1 MSKKEDLKYRKK
13 YNASKDTTVSDV
25 ITGAKHGA
33 ITGWNMFNIMGRD
46 ILAKS
51 DRDLLAIERMER
63 FDKKPDQEKI
73 KKLEGYIGRK
83 EIEMRPYIQS
93 ELANRKAYDEFY
105 NTINNAPSKALT
117 TLAYG
122 GASTLTNPIELTKNV
137 ALGKLT
143 IGGVAANFALGTVL
157 DTMDNL
163 YTNSYE
169 DQLLGI
175 ESTIDRR
182 AAMEALGG
190 AVVGNTVNLGVDL
203 TKEFGSKILHPIDY
217 LIGRK
222 SQGSIIKDIV
232 GDVKEN
238 SHGSIDLHGDNVFKE
253 NTLTP
258 EVLKTPPLDLAL
270 KNDSMLK
277 QEAKMD
283 LKNKGYDVSVNINAM
298 EKVAKRQE
306 YGEPQFN
313 YGKVAEKSIDDYLNN
328 LSNLSK
334 KIQSETTNTLKSNIS
349 LEDDATVIFKPLV
362 TNMELN
368 IEQIRARTA
377 QEMFG
382 VRGERFGNEL
392 YYRTKNMNPT
402 DFINQIKGEG
412 VIVDQFGDNSLSI
425 YMKKAVDKYA
435 KTEEGYSNASH
446 SKKNLL
452 FNTTINKNV
461 AMRDLKK
468 AIDNNDKDW
477 ILNHVA
483 INNGK
488 RVELTKEE
496 AKAAGLYFHS
506 NKINRTVRKDA
517 GGYEDFRRE
526 FDIFKD
532 KLKEKN
538 KADIKDRRNKI
549 KEEVETLTKE
559 YKEKVNEIK
568 KKQTKDINDIK
579 DNKKIYDPDKL
590 SKARRLERKNNKE
603 LRILKEEYEKNIKKI
618 AKKYKDNS
626 YTNFYKKAEKVGKR
640 NYKKFYENF
649 KELENEFSEIKE
661 LRDIIK
667 DNGKLVETN
676 TYSIFDEPVKVA
688 KAFFYDINSTTREAQ
703 KGEGVIKY
711 NTPYNVGT
719 KWGNKPETDLITG
732 NEKIEDIEFENFWSF
747 FEGTEK
753 EVYEITSGILNELT
767 KRESGFEKLEEFAGN
782 IRIDERN
789 FSRDTT
795 KKQRFQ
801 MQTLDGD
808 VRKYAETQINALREK
823 VGLVNQYKPNMWI
836 DPRDKRLNLT
846 VAKSTVKSF
855 FAAKFLSTLNGIRE
869 FTTNNLRITF
879 GARQLGWNKKY
890 SILKSTVID
899 PLKLHLDLV
908 SNSRKIHNDTVD
920 KIANPIVR
928 RRCDL
933 FVERRVA
940 NDLIWNDPKNFS
952 AFCKLAKALQKGT
965 SKLGDNLAVE
975 QLVSDVHRIVNAE
988 WATINYLKDIFPE
1001 LKNIQSIPLLKKILD
1016 TNGINDKKL
1025 LDLQTRL
1032 KNLTDEE
1039 LMELVWN
1046 GKRADNMTDYQIQ
1059 SLFEQFADVMGKEFD
1074 AFEKIEG
1081 NKFSKSLPFA
1091 FDMMMLYKRYSLG
1104 AVGNFSKKLLTYYD
1118 NEGFIRKRFD
1128 TNADFKTNLK
1138 NAFRGY
1144 NTRNFLDFTKAAIGT
1159 SLLATGIAWVH
1170 GSISGSTEDERAE
1183 AKLKAIFGDR
1193 EILPFIFDAIGDYAL
1208 DMSGVGL
1215 FYGGKSVLGGF
1226 MDSVFGRM
1234 DRALSSN
1241 KLTATEGIAWW
1252 TLATLFTPEFISRG
1266 IDNIKFE
1273 KNIPSR
1279 LTTPS
1284 KAMQREWKYR
1294 YKRLAEIEQTKGKL
1308 PIEKAFGGV
1317 VDFLQY
1323 FKRNPDVAYEITGS
1337 DKSMDQNVVIAG
1349 AYGITKMAEEFSE
1362 IASLQEILKDER
1374 TEYKQQ
1380 QLEILG
1386 LDVNSQLAKLTKGE
1400 KNTLNLLLAFK
1411 GIRDEEEILILLQ
1424 QLNNS
1429 DNKVEFLKSILGP
1442 GETETFNIYKNN
1454 FKNDIQYIKKGLKK
1468 APIKTSNYS
1477 TQNYINYLDS
1487 LNNLVLGKNGIKKEL

>member
-13 YNASKDTTVSDV
+13 YNKNKDSTVNDIV
-25 ITGAKHGA
+25 TGAKYGA
-33 ITGWNMFNIMGRD
+33 TSGWNMFNIMARD

-51 DRDLLAIERMER
+51 DRDLLAIEREER
-63 FDKKPDQEKI
+63 FDKKPDQERI
-73 KKLEGYIGRK
+73 KKLEEYINQK
-83 EIEMRPYIQS
+83 EIEMQPYIQS
-93 ELANRKAYDEFY
+93 ELANRKAYEEFY
-105 NTINNAPSKALT
+105 NNINNMPSKALT

-122 GASTLTNPIELTKNV
+122 GTSTLTNPIELAKNI

-143 IGGVAANFALGTVL
+143 IGGVAANFALGTAL
-157 DTMDNL
+157 DTLDNL
-163 YTNSYE
+163 YVNSYE
-169 DQLLGI
+169 DELLGI
-175 ESTIDRR
+175 ESTINGR
-182 AAMEALGG
+182 AVFDALGG
-190 AVVGNTVNLGVDL
+190 AVAGNSINLAVDL
-203 TKEFGSKILHPIDY
+203 TKGLGKKVLDPSDY
-217 LIGRK
+217 LVGK
-222 SQGSIIKDIV
+222 TSTNSIIKDIV
-232 GDVKEN
+232 EDVKEN
-238 SHGSIDLHGDNVFKE
+238 SCGSVDIHGDNIFKKDA
-253 NTLTP
+253 LTP
-258 EVLKTPPLDLAL
+258 EILNIPPLDLAL

-377 QEMFG
+377 QEMFR

-526 FDIFKD
+526 FDIFKN

-549 KEEVETLTKE
+549 KEEVEALTKE
-559 YKEKVNEIK
+559 YKEKVNKIK

-579 DNKKIYDPDKL
+579 DDKKLYDPDKL
-590 SKARRLERKNNKE
+590 PKARRLERKNNKE

-626 YTNFYKKAEKVGKR
+626 YTNFYKKAEKVEKR

-676 TYSIFDEPVKVA
+676 TYSIFDEPIKVA

-753 EVYEITSGILNELT
+753 EVYEIISGILNELT

-808 VRKYAETQINALREK
+808 IRKYAETQINALREK
-823 VGLVNQYKPNMWI
+823 VGLVNQYKPDMWI
-836 DPRDKRLNLT
+836 DPKDQRLNSGM
-846 VAKSTVKSF
+846 AKATLKGYLS
-855 FAAKFLSTLNGIRE
+855 ARFLSNFNAIGE
-869 FTTNNLRITF
+869 FPTNNLRITL
-879 GARQLGWNKKY
+879 GARQLGWNKKF
-890 SILKSTVID
+890 SLFKSTFID
-899 PLKLHLDLV
+899 PFKVHSDLV
-908 SNSRKIHNDTVD
+908 RNSRNIYNDTID
-920 KIANPIVR
+920 KITNPIVR
-928 RRCDL
+928 RRADL
-933 FVERRVA
+933 FIEKRVA
-940 NDLIWNDPKNFS
+940 NDLIWNNPKNFS
-952 AFCKLAKALQKGT
+952 ILFKAAQAIEKGV
-965 SKLGDNLAVE
+965 KKAGDNLAVE

-988 WATINYLKDIFPE
+988 WASINYLKDIFPE
-1001 LKNIQSIPLLKKILD
+1001 LKDIQSVPVLKKVLE
-1016 TNGINDKKL
+1016 TNGLTDGKL
-1025 LDLQTRL
+1025 LELQTRL
-1032 KNLTDEE
+1032 KNLTDDE

-1046 GKRADNMTDYQIQ
+1046 GKRADNMVDYQIQ
-1059 SLFEQFADVMGKEFD
+1059 TLFEQFADIMGKEFN

-1081 NKFSKSLPFA
+1081 NKFTNKLPFTM
-1091 FDMMMLYKRYSLG
+1091 DMLMLYKRYSLG
-1104 AVGNFSKKLLTYYD
+1104 AVENFSRRLLTYYD
-1118 NEGFIRKRFD
+1118 NDGYIRKRFD
-1128 TNADFKTNLK
+1128 SSADFKTNLK
-1138 NAFRGY
+1138 NTFRGW
-1144 NTRNFLDFTKAAIGT
+1144 NTANFLDFSKAAIGT
-1159 SLLATGIAWVH
+1159 GLLITALKWVH

-1183 AKLKAIFGDR
+1183 AKLKAIFADGD
-1193 EILPFIFDAIGDYAL
+1193 ILPFITESISDYAL
-1208 DMSGVGL
+1208 NITGVGL
-1215 FYGGKSVLGGF
+1215 FYGGNSVIGGF
-1226 MDSVFGRM
+1226 KDNAIARWR
-1234 DRALSSN
+1234 RAMSSD
-1241 KLTATEGIAWW
+1241 KLTPSEAVNWW
-1252 TLATLFTPEFISRG
+1252 ILSTFFAPEFISRG
-1266 IDNIKFE
+1266 IDNIKFQ

-1279 LTTPS
+1279 LTTSS
-1284 KAMQREWKYR
+1284 KNMQKEWKYK
-1294 YKRLAEIEQTKGKL
+1294 YQRLAEIEQAKGKL
-1308 PIEKAFGGV
+1308 PIEKAFGGAV
-1317 VDFLQY
+1317 NFLEY
-1323 FKRNPDVAYEITGS
+1323 FKKHEDIAYEITGS
-1337 DKSMDQNVVIAG
+1337 DKSMDKDAVIAG
-1349 AYGITKMAEEFSE
+1349 AYGITKLAEEFSE
-1362 IASLQEILKDER
+1362 AASLQTILNDEKQ
-1374 TEYKQQ
+1374 EYKQQ
-1380 QLEILG
+1380 QLEMLG
-1386 LDVNSQLAKLTKGE
+1386 LDVDSQLSKLSRVE
-1400 KNTLNLLLAFK
+1400 KNTLNTILAFK
-1411 GIRDEEEILILLQ
+1411 KMYSEEEILFLLQ

-1429 DNKVEFLKSILGP
+1429 DDKIAFLKSILEP
-1442 GETETFNIYKNN
+1442 EEMEIFLNYKQNLLNN
-1454 FKNDIQYIKKGLKK
+1454 KIIVNKELKKLKDKKGMEKYL
-1468 APIKTSNYS
+1468 AMLRIIETYS
-1477 TQNYINYLDS
+1477 R
-1487 LNNLVLGKNGIKKEL
+1487 

>member
-13 YNASKDTTVSDV
+13 YNASKETTVSDV

-33 ITGWNMFNIMGRD
+33 IKGWNMFNIMGRD

-122 GASTLTNPIELTKNV
+122 GASTLTNPIELTKNA

-222 SQGSIIKDIV
+222 PQGSIIKDIV

-270 KNDSMLK
+270 KNDDMIK
-277 QEAKMD
+277 PEAKAD
-283 LKNKGYDVSVNINAM
+283 LKSKGYEASVNIKAM
-298 EKVAKRQE
+298 EEVVKRQE
-306 YGEPQFN
+306 YGEPQFDYKEVTKQSLN
-313 YGKVAEKSIDDYLNN
+313 NYLN
-328 LSNLSK
+328 SIYKLSK
-334 KIQSETTNTLKSNIS
+334 KVQSETTEDLKSTI
-349 LEDDATVIFKPLV
+349 LMEDDASVALKPLL
-362 TNMELN
+362 TNLELN
-368 IEQIRARTA
+368 VEQIQARISR
-377 QEMFG
+377 EMLG
-382 VRGERFGNEL
+382 VRGEKFGNEL
-392 YYRTKNMNPT
+392 VRRTENINPT
-402 DFINQIKGEG
+402 DFIGLLKGEE
-412 VIVDQFGDNSLSI
+412 VSFGGAGDIELIN
-425 YMKKAVDKYA
+425 YMKNVVERYA
-435 KTEEGYSNASH
+435 KTEEGYANVSH
-446 SKKNLL
+446 SKKSFIFDKSYEKDL
-452 FNTTINKNV
+452 
-461 AMRDLKK
+461 AMEDARNAYERDQDAKF
-468 AIDNNDKDW
+468 
-477 ILNHVA
+477 ILNHYA
-483 INNGK
+483 PFIGEK
-488 RVELTKEE
+488 VELTKEE

-506 NKINRTVRKDA
+506 DKINKTIRKDA
-517 GGYEDFRRE
+517 GGYEEFKKE
-526 FDIFKD
+526 FDVFKG
-532 KLKEKN
+532 KLKEKT
-538 KADIKDRRNKI
+538 KADIKERKAKI
-549 KEEVETLTKE
+549 KEEVEALTKD
-559 YKEKVNEIK
+559 YKHKEKLIK
-568 KKQTKDINDIK
+568 IKQTKDINAIK
-579 DNKKIYDPDKL
+579 NNKKLYDPDKL
-590 SKARRLERKNNKE
+590 PEARRLERKNNTE
-603 LRILKEEYEKNIKKI
+603 LRILKEEYEKNIKNI
-618 AKKYKDNS
+618 VKKHKD
-626 YTNFYKKAEKVGKR
+626 TNYSDLYKKAEKVSKR
-640 NYKKFYENF
+640 NYRKFYDNF
-649 KELENEFSEIKE
+649 KALEKEFPEIKE
-661 LRDIIK
+661 LKDIIEN
-667 DNGKLVETN
+667 NGKVVETN
-676 TYSIFDEPVKVA
+676 TYSIYDNPIKVL
-688 KAFFYDINSTTREAQ
+688 KAFYYDLNSTTREA
-703 KGEGVIKY
+703 KKEGGVIKY
-711 NTPYNVGT
+711 NTPYSIGM
-719 KWGNKPETDLITG
+719 KWGNKVEG
-732 NEKIEDIEFENFWSF
+732 SEDIVDVEFENFCRV
-747 FEGTEK
+747 FEGREK
-753 EVYEITSGILNELT
+753 PVYEIVSGALNDLT
-767 KRESGFEKLEEFAGN
+767 KREAGIEQLEEFLGNIKLDDRKFSKGMNVIDRFKTQTLEGN
-782 IRIDERN
+782 IR
-789 FSRDTT
+789 S
-795 KKQRFQ
+795 
-801 MQTLDGD
+801 
-808 VRKYAETQINALREK
+808 YAETQLNALMNR
-823 VGLVNQYKPNMWI
+823 VGLTNRYKPNMWI

-899 PLKLHLDLV
+899 PLKVHLDLV

-1081 NKFSKSLPFA
+1081 NKFTKSLPFA

-1442 GETETFNIYKNN
+1442 GEMETFNIYKNN
-1454 FKNDIQYIKKGLKK
+1454 FKNDIQYIKQGLKK

-1487 LNNLVLGKNGIKKEL
+1487 LNNLVLGNGIKGEEANE